1 MEDEN
6 PIDDYGM
13 ETQDYMD
20 TTVDYVSSD
29 EQNVSSG
36 TDFDYTQVLPDQP
49 AIPYDS
55 SQVDYTNIEAEYA
68 PTKTVGVAQDF
79 MDLTKNIT
87 GSGDELAKARALED
101 FSQRQLARF
110 TSPKVIGPLL
120 LFYSYRGRFSVLER
134 VVFGAIGVGALIKG
148 YSLAKPGQGLD
159 HPLMKT
165 VKARVVG

>member
-6 PIDDYGM
+6 QIDDYGM
-13 ETQDYMD
+13 ETQDF
-20 TTVDYVSSD
+20 VDASVEYVD
-29 EQNVSSG
+29 ESQQNVSSG
-36 TDFDYTQVLPDQP
+36 TDFDYANVSPDKP
-49 AIPYDS
+49 PIPYDS
-55 SQVDYTNIEAEYA
+55 HEVDYTDIEMEYA

-120 LFYSYRGRFSVLER
+120 LFYAYRGRFSALER
-134 VVFGAIGVGALIKG
+134 VVFGAVGVGALIKG

-165 VKARVVG
+165 VKGRVIG